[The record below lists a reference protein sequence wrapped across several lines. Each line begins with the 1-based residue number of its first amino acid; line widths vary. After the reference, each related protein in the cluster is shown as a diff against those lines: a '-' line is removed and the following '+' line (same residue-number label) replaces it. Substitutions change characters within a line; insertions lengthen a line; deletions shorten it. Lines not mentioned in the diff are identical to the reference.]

1 MFAVHRLL
9 ETNAVHS
16 KGILG
21 KGVGIAVIDTGIAP
35 HPDFVKKRN
44 RIMKYRNAA
53 APFNPMMTTDTAP
66 M

>member
-21 KGVGIAVIDTGIAP
+21 RGVGIAIIDTGIAP
-35 HPDFVKKRN
+35 HPDFIKKGN
-44 RIMKYRNAA
+44 RLVAHYEIAERRSTSQPYDDN
-53 APFNPMMTTDTAP
+53 
-66 M
+66 